1 LYDQYRSVHDPSL
14 MIFVDTDAV
23 PPFRFKAGGWELL
36 QTAIDLGPATAA
48 RIAQQGFFMFQVADD
63 GPMASRPMR
72 TRLSAQSNCAPY

>member
-1 LYDQYRSVHDPSL
+1 LYDQYRSVRDPSL

-36 QTAIDLGPATAA
+36 QTAIDVGPATAA

-63 GPMASRPMR
+63 GVKCTELTDIPPSSP
-72 TRLSAQSNCAPY
+72 TDPYKF